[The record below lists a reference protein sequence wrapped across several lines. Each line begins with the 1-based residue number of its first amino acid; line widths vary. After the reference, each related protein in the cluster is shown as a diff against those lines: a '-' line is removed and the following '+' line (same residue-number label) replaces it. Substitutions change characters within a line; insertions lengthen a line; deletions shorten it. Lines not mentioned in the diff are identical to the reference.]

1 MRTLYDVAGTV
12 TSMTSAL
19 TQVRAAAEEGG
30 HEVVNE
36 LLFEPIWFG
45 VIAMVAFLALLAT
58 LWSFR
63 NTLALDPH
71 GVAEGHVDPDS
82 GRGTSAH

>member
-45 VIAMVAFLALLAT
+45 VIALGAFAALLLLLMA
-58 LWSFR
+58 FR

-71 GVAEGHVDPDS
+71 GPAAHSTSDVH
-82 GRGTSAH
+82 GTRAH

>member
-1 MRTLYDVAGTV
+1 MSSILFAST
-12 TSMTSAL
+12 
-19 TQVRAAAEEGG
+19 EGE
-30 HEVVNE
+30 HHAVNE

-45 VIAMVAFLALLAT
+45 VITAVIFLALLAF

-71 GVAEGHVDPDS
+71 TEHEESDPDTAAGQYRPDGGPGPIS
-82 GRGTSAH
+82 GQASKH